1 MGCVLSLLVCSACG
15 SASPARSNSGSGG
28 SADGSKT
35 KIEFGEGFLEPE
47 QNGGTWRWMGA
58 EGRLKIANTHQSMTL
73 KIQGR
78 APEGLTESPTI
89 RFEFNGR
96 PLDQVV
102 GLQPID
108 KQYAISAAAQGDG
121 ELSELRISTD
131 RTVVPHDVNP
141 SSPDRRRLGF
151 SVYSVTWSTQQGGAP

>member
-15 SASPARSNSGSGG
+15 SGSPARTSSG
-28 SADGSKT
+28 SADGSTT
-35 KIEFGEGFLEPE
+35 KIEFGEGFFEPE
-47 QNGGTWRWMGA
+47 QNGGTWRWMGPD
-58 EGRLKIANTHQSMTL
+58 GRLKITNTHRSMTL

-78 APEGLTESPTI
+78 APEGLAESPTI

-121 ELSELRISTD
+121 EMSELRISTD

-151 SVYSVTWSTQQGGAP
+151 SVYSVTWSAQQGGAP